1 MKRRFSSREMARRH
15 KLRKVREAGKIKPLR
30 NKIGFINQ
38 MVICHNVTET
48 QVRIFH
54 AMSKD
59 KKITERLCQQMDMG
73 HEFPANLEELVNMI
87 RIIRTAPSL
96 LSKNTTEAIAAALF
110 ELSKAGVTAAAA
122 GRALSYAMNKIA
134 MGVAEDVVKEF
145 FNKENQ
151 HGTKI

>member
-15 KLRKVREAGKIKPLR
+15 KLRKAREAGKIKPLR

-73 HEFPANLEELVNMI
+73 HEFPGNLEELVNMV
-87 RIIRTAPSL
+87 RSASTAPDFFSG
-96 LSKNTTEAIAAALF
+96 LF
-110 ELSKAGVTAAAA
+110 ELSKAGITSAA
-122 GRALSYAMNKIA
+122 GRALKKAMEQLVSDAISKVL
-134 MGVAEDVVKEF
+134 ME
-145 FNKENQ
+145 NKEK
-151 HGTKI
+151 TKAFMTNSVTLGG